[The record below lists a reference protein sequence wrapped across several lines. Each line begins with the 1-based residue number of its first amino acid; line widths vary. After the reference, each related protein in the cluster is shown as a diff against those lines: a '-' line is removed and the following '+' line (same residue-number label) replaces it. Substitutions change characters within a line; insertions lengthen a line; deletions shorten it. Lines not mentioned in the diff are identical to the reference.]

1 MVPEI
6 GRRVNVKRFVVV
18 AVLLFCA
25 AAGWSVGQ
33 RLSSDALSM
42 AIGVVFGI
50 LAGIPA
56 ALLVMA
62 ATRRGE
68 RPSEIPKRMDLTH
81 SSAGYQPPVIVVS
94 PPMGGYASGYAN
106 GYGQGGPKEVHGYLP
121 ATPSFVDGQV
131 RREFRVVGSE
141 EEWEDD

>member
-1 MVPEI
+1 MKKFFI
-6 GRRVNVKRFVVV
+6 V

-25 AAGWSVGQ
+25 ALGWGVGQ

-42 AIGVVFGI
+42 AIGVIFGI

-62 ATRRGE
+62 ATRRSE
-68 RPSEIPKRMDLTH
+68 RSPETQRRTEGVPGGNS
-81 SSAGYQPPVIVVS
+81 YQPPVIVVS
-94 PPMGGYASGYAN
+94 PPMGGYPG
-106 GYGQGGPKEVHGYLP
+106 GYGQPAPKEVHGYLP
-121 ATPSFVDGQV
+121 ATPSFVDGHG

-141 EEWEDD
+141 EEWEDG

>member
-1 MVPEI
+1 MKKYI
-6 GRRVNVKRFVVV
+6 VV

-68 RPSEIPKRMDLTH
+68 RQPEPVRRVDGAPSNG
-81 SSAGYQPPVIVVS
+81 SYQAPVIVVS
-94 PPMGGYASGYAN
+94 PPMGGYPG
-106 GYGQGGPKEVHGYLP
+106 GYGQTAQREVQGFLP
-121 ATPSFVDGQV
+121 ATPSYVDGQG

-141 EEWEDD
+141 EDWEDD

>member
-1 MVPEI
+1 M
-6 GRRVNVKRFVVV
+6 KRFVVV

-62 ATRRGE
+62 ASRRND
-68 RPSEIPKRMDLTH
+68 RPSEIPKRMDAVQSPT
-81 SSAGYQPPVIVVS
+81 GYQPPVIVVS
-94 PPMGGYASGYAN
+94 PPMGGFSNGYGN
-106 GYGQGGPKEVHGYLP
+106 GYGQAGPKEVHGLLP
-121 ATPSFVDGQV
+121 AAQSYIDGQV
-131 RREFRVVGSE
+131 RREFRVVGGE

>member
-1 MVPEI
+1 MKKFI
-6 GRRVNVKRFVVV
+6 IA

-25 AAGWSVGQ
+25 ASGWGVGQ

-62 ATRRGE
+62 ASRR
-68 RPSEIPKRMDLTH
+68 RDRQPDPPKRMEGIPQ
-81 SSAGYQPPVIVVS
+81 SGGYQPPVIVVS
-94 PPMGGYASGYAN
+94 PPMGGYAGGYPQ
-106 GYGQGGPKEVHGYLP
+106 GQQREMQGYLP
-121 ATPSFVDGQV
+121 TTPTFVDGHG
-131 RREFRVVGSE
+131 RREFRVVGSD
-141 EEWEDD
+141 EDFDDD